1 MQAPL
6 ALKKHGTKHKSSITR
21 VLYMKK
27 KNPPII
33 ELYGTN
39 LIQSVIR
46 VTEKDTENV
55 NIRH

>member
-6 ALKKHGTKHKSSITR
+6 ALKKYGTKHKSSITR

-27 KNPPII
+27 TPPII

-39 LIQSVIR
+39 LIQSVIH

>member
-6 ALKKHGTKHKSSITR
+6 ALRKYGTKHKSSITR
-21 VLYMKK
+21 VLYMK

-39 LIQSVIR
+39 LIQSVIH